1 MCGSIRAREISVGDK
16 CGERER
22 EREKERETERG
33 REVLQVDTWTT
44 VTREL

>member
-22 EREKERETERG
+22 ERERETERG

>member
-16 CGERER
+16 CGERKR
-22 EREKERETERG
+22 ERERETERG